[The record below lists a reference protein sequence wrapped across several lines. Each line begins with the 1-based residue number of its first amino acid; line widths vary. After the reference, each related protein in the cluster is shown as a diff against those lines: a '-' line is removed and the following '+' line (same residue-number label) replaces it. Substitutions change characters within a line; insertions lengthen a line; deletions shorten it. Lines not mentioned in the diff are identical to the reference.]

1 MIPKPLLIVLVVLPL
16 LLLVANCGED
26 SQPVQQAAPQQAP
39 SQPTAPAASQPQAGA
54 PDQQQTAGKTDAW
67 PYITTDQPVDALA
80 ENLTARNFL
89 LIFDGSGS
97 MRESECA
104 GASRKIDVAKRAVT
118 AWSKSV
124 PADANLGLYA
134 FHNQGILTL
143 PLASGNR
150 DTFMQAVDRIDA
162 GGKTP
167 LADAMQYAYT
177 TLTEQGRRQ
186 LGYGEYTIVVVTDG
200 IANSIPELQSAV
212 DRILSRTPISIYS
225 IGFCIGERHSL
236 NQPGR
241 TLYKSADNPEQLQE
255 GLREVLAESESF
267 DEREFSK

>member
-1 MIPKPLLIVLVVLPL
+1 MTPKPLLIVLVVLPL
-16 LLLVANCGED
+16 LLLAGCGED
-26 SQPVQQAAPQQAP
+26 PQPVQQAAPQQAP
-39 SQPTAPAASQPQAGA
+39 SQPAPPAASQPQASA
-54 PDQQQTAGKTDAW
+54 PDQPQTAGKTGAW
-67 PYITTDQPVDALA
+67 PYITADQPVGTLA

-104 GASRKIDVAKRAVT
+104 GGSRKIDVAKRAVT

-124 PADANLGLYA
+124 PAEANLGLYA

-150 DTFMQAVDRIDA
+150 DTFMQTVNRIEA
-162 GGKTP
+162 GGSTP
-167 LADAMQYAYT
+167 LAEALQYAYRT
-177 TLTEQGRRQ
+177 FTEQGRRQ

-200 IANSIPELQSAV
+200 IANSINLLHSAV
-212 DRILSRTPISIYS
+212 DMILSRTPINIYS

-241 TLYKSADNPEQLQE
+241 TLYKSAGNPEQLQE